1 MDEIPTRRIV
11 DAHAK
16 AVVDGD
22 MDTVVNDF
30 APDLRGN
37 VNELA
42 QHLPQ
47 PVTDADVRKFAIE
60 DDHADVEIHYSNDE
74 QQQSLT
80 VKTRWEEVEGR
91 PMIVDAKPAE
101 E

>member
-1 MDEIPTRRIV
+1 MDEIPTRKIIE
-11 DAHAK
+11 AHAK

-42 QHLPQ
+42 QNLPQ
-47 PVTDADVRKFAIE
+47 PVTDADVRKLDVE
-60 DDHADVEIHYSNDE
+60 DDHADVEIHYSNE
-74 QQQSLT
+74 NESLT
-80 VKTRWEEVEGR
+80 IKTRWEEVEGR
-91 PMIVDAKPAE
+91 AMIVDAKPAE

>member
-1 MDEIPTRRIV
+1 MDEIPTRKIV
-11 DAHAK
+11 EAHAK
-16 AVVDGD
+16 AVVEGD

-42 QHLPQ
+42 QDLPQ
-47 PVTDADVRKFAIE
+47 PVTDADVRRLDVE
-60 DDHADVEIHYSNDE
+60 DDHADAEIAYSNDD
-74 QQQSLT
+74 QHLT
-80 VKTRWEEVEGR
+80 VTIKTRWEEVEGR
-91 PMIVDAKPAE
+91 PMIVDAKAVE